1 MYKNEEYSKLTEQIQ
16 AHNHAYYNLDNP
28 TISDYD
34 YDMLLRRLAELETQ
48 YPELI
53 TENSPTQKVGGVA
66 AAAFGKV
73 THAIQLGSL
82 QDAFS
87 HDELRKFAERV
98 TVNCQLST
106 VNWIVESKIDGLSV
120 ALTYEQ
126 GKLIQGA
133 TRGDGFVGEDVTAN
147 VREIVS
153 VPQTLSKPVDIT
165 VRGEVF
171 MPKESFERLTA
182 AQEERGEPLA
192 KNPRNAAAGSL
203 RQKDPKITGT
213 RGLDLYVFNVQESG
227 EQFATHSQ
235 SLEYMASLGL
245 KVVPGYKVFDDIEL
259 AIEHI
264 ERIGENRAAL
274 PFDID
279 GAVIKVDEF
288 ALREKLGATSKT
300 PKWAVAYKFPP
311 EEKETRI
318 RRIEVSVGRTGA
330 LTPVAI
336 FEPVQLAG
344 TTVTRASLHNQDIIN
359 ALGVNVGDD
368 VIVRKAGDIIPE
380 IVKLSKKNSDGVYV
394 IEQLCEDEVARQQ
407 LLRQIEHF
415 ASRDAMNIDG
425 LGSAIVAQLVESGLV
440 ANVADLYALTRE
452 QLMTLEGFKDKSAD
466 NLVNAIAATKA
477 NPLDR
482 VLFALGIREIGR
494 RSAALLCE
502 ARGSIEAIASA
513 SVEELQ
519 GIENFGKVMARN
531 VYDAMRDEVML
542 ATIALLRERG
552 VKMAYIAREKS
563 AESDTFA
570 GLTFVLTG
578 TLATMTR
585 EQATALIESRGGK
598 CSGSVSKKTSYV
610 VAGENAGGKLT
621 KAEALGVK
629 VINEA
634 ELAELTAVGS

>member
-1 MYKNEEYSKLTEQIQ
+1 
-16 AHNHAYYNLDNP
+16 
-28 TISDYD
+28 
-34 YDMLLRRLAELETQ
+34 
-48 YPELI
+48 
-53 TENSPTQKVGGVA
+53 
-66 AAAFGKV
+66 
-73 THAIQLGSL
+73 
-82 QDAFS
+82 
-87 HDELRKFAERV
+87 
-98 TVNCQLST
+98 
-106 VNWIVESKIDGLSV
+106 
-120 ALTYEQ
+120 
-126 GKLIQGA
+126 
-133 TRGDGFVGEDVTAN
+133 
-147 VREIVS
+147 
-153 VPQTLSKPVDIT
+153 
-165 VRGEVF
+165 
-171 MPKESFERLTA
+171 
-182 AQEERGEPLA
+182 
-192 KNPRNAAAGSL
+192 
-203 RQKDPKITGT
+203 
-213 RGLDLYVFNVQESG
+213 
-227 EQFATHSQ
+227 
-235 SLEYMASLGL
+235 
-245 KVVPGYKVFDDIEL
+245 
-259 AIEHI
+259 
-264 ERIGENRAAL
+264 
-274 PFDID
+274 
-279 GAVIKVDEF
+279 
-288 ALREKLGATSKT
+288 
-300 PKWAVAYKFPP
+300 
-311 EEKETRI
+311 
-318 RRIEVSVGRTGA
+318 
-330 LTPVAI
+330 
-336 FEPVQLAG
+336 
-344 TTVTRASLHNQDIIN
+344 
-359 ALGVNVGDD
+359 
-368 VIVRKAGDIIPE
+368 
-380 IVKLSKKNSDGVYV
+380 
-394 IEQLCEDEVARQQ
+394 